1 MPAILGLTQHVYS
14 APPSGDGAL
23 ALSTP
28 FLSLCGHRPSR
39 PRGLSSGAHPQ
50 GPLSQQAHPFAF
62 SGVIHGALSLPSN
75 PFQVCSSGVRGGH
88 PHQLRS
94 SLFPNCTTGHSL
106 CCPSPAPGGMLLCA
120 PCRSAAS
127 NFATS

>member
-28 FLSLCGHRPSR
+28 LLSLCGHRPSW
-39 PRGLSSGAHPQ
+39 PPGLSSGAPQ
-50 GPLSQQAHPFAF
+50 PAGSPLCFH

-75 PFQVCSSGVRGGH
+75 PFQVSSSGVRGGH
-88 PHQLRS
+88 PRQLRN
-94 SLFPNCTTGHSL
+94 SLFPNCTTGNSL
-106 CCPSPAPGGMLLCA
+106 CSPSPTPGGMLLCA

-127 NFATS
+127 DSATS